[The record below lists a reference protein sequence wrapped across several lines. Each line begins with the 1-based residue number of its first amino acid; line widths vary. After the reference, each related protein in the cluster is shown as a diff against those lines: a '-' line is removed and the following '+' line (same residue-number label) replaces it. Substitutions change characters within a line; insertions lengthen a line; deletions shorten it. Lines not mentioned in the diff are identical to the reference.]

1 MNKKIHLKF
10 LTLVLITLIG
20 TQAYSISL
28 FDGKWYG
35 NNPCAFFDEAQ
46 DVVLEIDD
54 GKAKVNWG
62 EKYNLNKYRGKVY
75 QSDKLGLNSNAGRVE
90 GRFTSADELVLNK
103 GVTFTNDDG
112 VVINCEFTLTKNEIK
127 EEKTAEEIAEEEAIT
142 EEEEAE
148 EEVNT
153 IIENIPDWY
162 LIQPDGGNLFGFFAG
177 QAESVS
183 IQVAKDLAETEALES
198 LARSLDT
205 RISQQVNKMV
215 DQIGL
220 DGDVTLTTEMTEV
233 TKTTTRLAQVA
244 GWKYEETA
252 VQQKGTKYIVY
263 VLLRYRYSESNKIL
277 LEQIKIKHTSVEKLR
292 VSKAFQDLE
301 EEVNKSQ

>member
-1 MNKKIHLKF
+1 MNTKAYIN
-10 LTLVLITLIG
+10 LITILFVSAI
-20 TQAYSISL
+20 TSQALSLNL

-35 NNPCAFFDEAQ
+35 ANPCAYFDESQ
-46 DVVLEIDD
+46 EVELEIVD
-54 GKAKVNWG
+54 GKAKVSWG
-62 EKYNLNKYRGKVY
+62 EKHNLTKYIGKVY

-90 GRFTSADELVLNK
+90 GKFVTTDELVLNK
-103 GVTFTNDDG
+103 DVTFTNDDG
-112 VVINCEFTLTKNEIK
+112 ETINCEFTLTKNAPS
-127 EEKTAEEIAEEEAIT
+127 EEKSAEEIAEEEVAT
-142 EEEEAE
+142 EEKEI
-148 EEVNT
+148 NT
-153 IIENIPDWY
+153 IIENIPEWY

-177 QAESVS
+177 QGESVS
-183 IQVAKDLAETEALES
+183 IQVAKDLAELEALES

-215 DQIGL
+215 DQVGL
-220 DGDVTLTTEMTEV
+220 DGDETLTTEMTEV
-233 TKTTTRLAQVA
+233 TKSTTKLAQVA

-263 VLLRYRYSESNKIL
+263 VLLKYRYSEANRIL
-277 LEQIKIKHTSVEKLR
+277 LEQIKIKHTSVEKLK

>member
-1 MNKKIHLKF
+1 MNNKIIINL
-10 LTLVLITLIG
+10 LTIFFASLFSM
-20 TQAYSISL
+20 QAYSLSL

-35 NNPCAFFDEAQ
+35 TNPCAYFDEAQ
-46 DVVLEIDD
+46 DVILEIND

-62 EKYNLNKYRGKVY
+62 EKNNRTKYRGKVY
-75 QSDKLGLNSNAGRVE
+75 QSDKLGMNSNAGRVE
-90 GRFTSADELVLNK
+90 GKFISAEELVLNK
-103 GVTFTNDDG
+103 GVTFTNDDDET
-112 VVINCEFTLTKNEIK
+112 INCEFTLTKNEVK
-127 EEKTAEEIAEEEAIT
+127 EEKTTEEIAEEEAIT
-142 EEEEAE
+142 KEEQAE

-177 QAESVS
+177 QGESVS
-183 IQVAKDLAETEALES
+183 IQVAKDLAELEALES

-205 RISQQVNKMV
+205 RISQQINKMV
-215 DQIGL
+215 DQVGL
-220 DGDVTLTTEMTEV
+220 DGDETLTTEMTEV
-233 TKTTTRLAQVA
+233 TKSTTKLAQVA

-263 VLLRYRYSESNKIL
+263 VLLKYRYSESNKIL
-277 LEQIKIKHTSVEKLR
+277 LEQIKMSHTSVEKLR